1 MNGKHRIQFFSP
13 KKTSSYIN
21 ILLLI
26 WILPVTFL
34 SGCTNEKV
42 DPETTLEDFTSY
54 MDKRIPALMQEYEIP
69 GASIAIVRN
78 GKVVWTHAYGYA
90 NLEKGRK
97 MTTDHYCR
105 VESISK
111 SVTAWGVMKLVEEGK
126 INLDRPLVDY
136 LKSWKLPDSEYSE
149 EKVTIRQL
157 LSQQSGMPLGT
168 IGVRYS
174 PNAVIPSLKDH
185 LSQDA
190 VLFQEPG
197 KSFSYSNTGFNLL
210 ELLIE
215 EVSGQDFE
223 IYMKENV
230 LHPLDM
236 RHSSFSWSD
245 NFKPEV
251 PNGYDSNGKPIPV
264 YVYPDKASGGLF
276 ATVDDIANFTIAGM
290 PAFSQKGL
298 EVLNAQSIERLY
310 TPAVE
315 LSGYYQFVF
324 DAYGFGHFIETLP
337 NGLKSVSNG
346 GQGSGWMTHFQF
358 VPQTGDGIVILTN
371 SQRSWPFF
379 GYVLSDWAEWNGF
392 RSVGMG
398 KIVQGIRALW
408 IIIGVLLILW
418 AWKMQRLIKD
428 IVSGNRKFCL
438 LSGKQLGLRLAQ
450 FGSSLVLILIVF
462 WAYNQPYFFMFSVF
476 PIISNWLIALIL
488 LAALILFLFVL
499 FPRDTDNIRSQSP
512 DRAIKE

>member
-1 MNGKHRIQFFSP
+1 MNGKHHIQFFSQ
-13 KKTSSYIN
+13 KKSSHHVN

-26 WILPVTFL
+26 WMLPVSFI
-34 SGCTNEKV
+34 SGCTNEKISSGA
-42 DPETTLEDFTSY
+42 TLAEFTNY

-69 GASIAIVRN
+69 GATIALVRKGN
-78 GKVVWTHAYGYA
+78 IVWTNAYGFA
-90 NLEKGRK
+90 DLEKGRE

-126 INLDRPLVDY
+126 INLDRPLADY
-136 LKSWKLPDSEYSE
+136 FKSWKLPESEFSE

-157 LSQQSGMPLGT
+157 LCQQSGMPLGT

-215 EVSGQDFE
+215 EISEQDFE
-223 IYMKENV
+223 TYMKEEV
-230 LHPLDM
+230 LLPLDM
-236 RHSSFSWSD
+236 HHSSFTWSD

-264 YVYPDKASGGLF
+264 YIYPDKASGGLF
-276 ATVDDIANFTIAGM
+276 ATVDDIANFIIAGM

-298 EVLNAQSIERLY
+298 EVLNAQSIETLY

-324 DAYGFGHFIETLP
+324 DSYGFGHFIEELP

-346 GQGSGWMTHFQF
+346 GQGSGWMTQFQF

-379 GYVLSDWAEWNGF
+379 GYVLTDWAQWNGF
-392 RSVGMG
+392 KSIGMG
-398 KIVQGIRALW
+398 KIIKGIRVLW
-408 IIIGVLLILW
+408 IIIGLLLFLW
-418 AWKMQRLIKD
+418 AWQMHRLVQD
-428 IVSGNRKFCL
+428 IISGNRKLTL
-438 LSGKQLGLRLAQ
+438 LSGKHFGLRVAQ
-450 FGSSLVLILIVF
+450 FSSSALLISAIF
-462 WAYNQPYFFMFSVF
+462 WAFNKPYFFLFSVF

-488 LAALILFLFVL
+488 LAAIILFLFVL
-499 FPRDTDNIRSQSP
+499 FPRYTDNI
-512 DRAIKE
+512 K